1 MSNKKDA
8 ICSTTSTSIPTE
20 PAIEITDGSK
30 KNPFNFQIIILKS
43 LFFCRLLGY
52 YKKQNAE
59 GV

>member
-43 LFFCRLLGY
+43 LFFLQTAGLLQ
-52 YKKQNAE
+52 KTE
-59 GV
+59 C